1 MISSFPSFAHEKF
14 RLAQKAAAKDRH
26 QINEEGGGLVTSSES
41 PPRSEALVKM
51 KVPVRPSTERSP
63 SPLWPV
69 MKPTERDGI
78 DIIRQS
84 CASGNTS
91 RGVVEGFVEAQVE
104 VCGVFEERI
113 LGFFE

>member
-1 MISSFPSFAHEKF
+1 
-14 RLAQKAAAKDRH
+14 
-26 QINEEGGGLVTSSES
+26 
-41 PPRSEALVKM
+41 M

-78 DIIRQS
+78 DMIRQS
-84 CASGNTS
+84 CGSGNTS
-91 RGVVEGFVEAQVE
+91 RGAVEGFVEAEVE